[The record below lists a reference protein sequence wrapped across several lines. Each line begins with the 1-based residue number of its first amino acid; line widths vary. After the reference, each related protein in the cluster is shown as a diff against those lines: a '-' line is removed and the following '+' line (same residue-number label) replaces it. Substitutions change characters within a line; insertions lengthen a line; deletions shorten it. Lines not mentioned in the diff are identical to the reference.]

1 MIIESVR
8 HRGLCHLI
16 EDHNPQ
22 FIRQDLTQRI
32 IAVATALGQAEDISQ
47 FVATAP
53 RGWRV
58 HRLAGNRSNEWS
70 VSVSGNWRITF
81 REENGS
87 IYNLN
92 LEDYH

>member
-8 HRGLCHLI
+8 HRGLRQLI
-16 EDHNPQ
+16 EDHNSR

-32 IAVATALGQAEDISQ
+32 IAVATALGQAEDIAQ

-58 HRLAGNRSNEWS
+58 HRLAGNRSNDWS

-81 REENGS
+81 QEENGS